1 MIKLKYM
8 TMVLLCSL
16 CMAVLPACGTGKQEN
31 IDQGMKLIEQLNYE
45 EALKCF
51 DAALLNKEDA
61 RLSYRG
67 QGLAYMGLTEYDKAA
82 EYLEKALSYSD
93 FNVEQ
98 MDFDINYYLATAYYK
113 LGELDKAKAVYDSI
127 TALRP
132 KEKRRIT

>member
-1 MIKLKYM
+1 M

-113 LGELDKAKAVYDSI
+113 LGELDKA
-127 TALRP
+127 R
-132 KEKRRIT
+132 

>member
-1 MIKLKYM
+1 M
-8 TMVLLCSL
+8 
-16 CMAVLPACGTGKQEN
+16 
-31 IDQGMKLIEQLNYE
+31 
-45 EALKCF
+45 F

-113 LGELDKAKAVYDSI
+113 LGELDKGQAYTI
-127 TALRP
+127 RLRRFAP
-132 KEKRRIT
+132 RKKRRIT

>member
-16 CMAVLPACGTGKQEN
+16 CMTVLPACGSGRQEN
-31 IDQGMKLIEQLNYE
+31 IDQGMKLIEQLSYE

-67 QGLAYMGLTEYDKAA
+67 QQFVPRTQ
-82 EYLEKALSYSD
+82 
-93 FNVEQ
+93 VR
-98 MDFDINYYLATAYYK
+98 
-113 LGELDKAKAVYDSI
+113 AKGDG
-127 TALRP
+127 
-132 KEKRRIT
+132 